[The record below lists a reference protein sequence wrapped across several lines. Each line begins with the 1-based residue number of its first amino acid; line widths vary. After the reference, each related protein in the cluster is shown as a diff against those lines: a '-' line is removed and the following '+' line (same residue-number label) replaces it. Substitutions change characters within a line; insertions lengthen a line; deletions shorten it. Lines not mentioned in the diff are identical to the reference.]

1 MGIILLMELDQ
12 EKSMQDFPHGK
23 IKLGDVP
30 EWTRINVG
38 MESSREL
45 IPALL

>member
-30 EWTRINVG
+30 E
-38 MESSREL
+38 
-45 IPALL
+45 

>member
-1 MGIILLMELDQ
+1 MGIILLTELDQ

-30 EWTRINVG
+30 DWARINVG

-45 IPALL
+45 ILAPL